1 MDDDERRKELA
12 EALKIV
18 AVVAAVGVGLLL
30 MTVVIPWLK
39 RLFAGSLAAAVF
51 ISALGVG
58 AYLISDYLV
67 KKEVISGLHRLT
79 AAKLILLAM
88 VLIGAWFG

>member
-18 AVVAAVGVGLLL
+18 AVVVAVGVGLLL

-51 ISALGVG
+51 ISVLGVG
-58 AYLISDYLV
+58 AYFISDYLV